1 MFLKVA
7 KKCTFVKKIALK
19 ILVVEDYPI
28 NQHIMKVM
36 LSNMG
41 HECIIAEN
49 GKMGVDFFHQERFD
63 MILMDLQMP
72 VMDGFETISY
82 IRKYEKE
89 NAVIKTPIIALT
101 AQIMNNEEEFCHEL
115 GTDGFLS
122 KPVNIDIL
130 RNKMNE
136 VLNK

>member
-1 MFLKVA
+1 
-7 KKCTFVKKIALK
+7 
-19 ILVVEDYPI
+19 
-28 NQHIMKVM
+28 M

-49 GKMGVDFFHQERFD
+49 GQMGVNFYHRERFD

-82 IRKYEKE
+82 IRNFEKE
-89 NAVIKTPIIALT
+89 NAIIKTPIIALT
-101 AQIMNNEEEFCHEL
+101 AQIMNNEEEFCQQL